1 MVRGFALGGQ
11 TARAGF
17 GPGRIAGVTLLLGC
31 FWLAH
36 IGQESRVSRAAA
48 SVVLTGFGQ
57 TELTV
62 YRTTNL
68 ERVGIIL
75 SVVLPP
81 ADRAQP
87 HGGRHF
93 KSKAPTAWAAET
105 GCNVHLVQMD
115 G

>member
-1 MVRGFALGGQ
+1 M
-11 TARAGF
+11 
-17 GPGRIAGVTLLLGC
+17 
-31 FWLAH
+31 
-36 IGQESRVSRAAA
+36 SRTAA
-48 SVVLTGFGQ
+48 SVMLTGFSQ

-93 KSKAPTAWAAET
+93 QSQAPTAWAAET